1 MRKNIYLL
9 ITICISLLTIIQC
22 NNKDQDKKD
31 SSKNSNSYS
40 CNVNSD
46 ICECMEIQLSIIN
59 KLEDLAKNSNANE
72 FKNMNYT
79 EKKEARK
86 LFNSL
91 GNNMMFLRR
100 NRGNEIEQRKYVN
113 NNCNHINKSIKEWE
127 ENIDLYTFYKD
138 LQDDTEKDIRGKDK
152 E

>member
-9 ITICISLLTIIQC
+9 ITICISVLTIIQC

-31 SSKNSNSYS
+31 SSEDSDRYS
-40 CNVNSD
+40 CIVDSD
-46 ICECMEIQLSIIN
+46 ICECMEIQISIIN

-86 LFNSL
+86 LHNSL
-91 GNNMMFLRR
+91 GDNAMFIRR
-100 NRGNEIEQRKYVN
+100 NLGKAEEQREYVN
-113 NNCNHINKSIKEWE
+113 NNCNHINTSIKEWE
-127 ENIDLYTFYKD
+127 ENIDLAIFYKD
-138 LQDDTEKDIRGKDK
+138 IQDTEEDIRGKDK
-152 E
+152 D